1 MLRSQQPSRIWPT
14 IGEQL
19 AEDHVIPGS
28 PLEAWIEANQ
38 DFSILRPEELNDQ
51 LNIPPWLRVVW
62 RKEHPED
69 SYSAN
74 DRSGG
79 YPRALK
85 DIHRWMVSHQDLKS
99 PLTDSLSISDAFSD
113 AEKAAVPGTNLRIS
127 GAQTTPRSESD
138 IRINFFN
145 PAKIISGANAID
157 QTGTQAMF
165 FSGDGG
171 ATWGQTRLS
180 LFTGDAFHSDPAVD
194 WTSDGTAWSLT
205 LGINSAG
212 NKLFGR
218 AYRSADG
225 GMTWVQDGTFSGST
239 QKAVDKDQMWI
250 DHSATSAFANN
261 IYAIYHNDNS
271 GFVSRRLSTGWQTP
285 VQITGAETTGTPI
298 GADVKT
304 DQDGNV
310 FAFWPAIGN
319 SKIFVARSTN
329 GGATFAPPVQVVTTN
344 DSYDIGVPAM
354 ASRRALIYTSSGAYK
369 VGTATTVY
377 TSWTD
382 LSGESG
388 CTAPANEPGTNVA
401 STCKTRIWFSRSS
414 DGGATWSAKKMLNN
428 QPTLSDQFNQAM
440 AVDPT
445 TGVLGI
451 IYYDTV
457 GDPGR
462 LKTDVWYQS
471 STDAGVTWSSAVK
484 VTTAQTDETA
494 AGADSGNQY
503 GDYNGL
509 TAFAGIFF
517 PSWTDRRN
525 NAKEEIWT
533 AKIVDTTTKKRRAQV
548 TSN

>member
-1 MLRSQQPSRIWPT
+1 
-14 IGEQL
+14 
-19 AEDHVIPGS
+19 
-28 PLEAWIEANQ
+28 
-38 DFSILRPEELNDQ
+38 
-51 LNIPPWLRVVW
+51 
-62 RKEHPED
+62 
-69 SYSAN
+69 
-74 DRSGG
+74 
-79 YPRALK
+79 
-85 DIHRWMVSHQDLKS
+85 MVTHQDLKAPS
-99 PLTDSLSISDAFSD
+99 PEVLSTPDASID
-113 AEKAAVPGTNLRIS
+113 AGKAAVPGTNLRIS

-145 PAKIISGANAID
+145 PTKIISGSNAID
-157 QTGTQAMF
+157 QTGTQTMF
-165 FSGDGG
+165 FSSDGG

-180 LFTGDAFHSDPAVD
+180 LFTGDAFHSDPTVD

-212 NKLFGR
+212 NRLFGR
-218 AYRSADG
+218 AYKSSDG

-239 QKAVDKDQMWI
+239 QRAVDKDQLWI
-250 DHSATSAFANN
+250 DHSATSAFVNN
-261 IYAIYHNDNS
+261 IYAVYHNSNL
-271 GFVSRRLSTGWQTP
+271 GFVSRRLVTGWQTP

-310 FAFWPAIGN
+310 FAFWPATGN
-319 SKIFVARSTN
+319 SKIFVDKSTD
-329 GGATFAPPVQVVTTN
+329 GGANFATPVQITTTFDN
-344 DSYDIGVPAM
+344 FDIVVPAM
-354 ASRRALIYTSSGAYK
+354 ASRHALIYTSSGAYK
-369 VGTATTVY
+369 NGSVNNVY

-401 STCKTRIWFSRSS
+401 STCKTRIWFSRSI
-414 DGGATWSAKKMLNN
+414 DGGVTWSAKKMLNN
-428 QPTLSDQFNQAM
+428 QPSLNDQFNQAM

-445 TGVLGI
+445 TGALGI

-471 STDAGVTWSSAVK
+471 SMDAGVTWSSALK
-484 VTTAQTDETA
+484 VTTAQTDETV

-509 TAFAGIFF
+509 SAFAGIFF

-525 NAKEEIWT
+525 NASEEIWT
-533 AKIVDTTTKKRRAQV
+533 ARIVDMATKKRRAQV